1 MNLFISKD
9 IEDKAGVKAARAGS
23 EKTIDEWK
31 ADVIS
36 VNRRKVIVFL
46 NEKTGLTFFCYR
58 PTERDFKH
66 LADLFKEV
74 LGVNAEAL
82 NIPFAIPSSIS
93 VYKGESKSAF
103 EKIKERLLSFS
114 DLLTDDDRYLSYI
127 SYLMNSK
134 KTGGESPIIR
144 YSSECSLPLKERALL
159 LKIKSDGNGKDLS
172 LLIPSYFT
180 LESLKDCID
189 TVFSLSEGK
198 RYDFTYYDPSSR
210 YSALEYYY
218 RPELF
223 RAMDDEM
230 DSSLKRKECLYA
242 LARSSML
249 STLWK
254 KYPELVYR
262 HDFNFP
268 ERFFISF
275 DSAMENISIKT
286 PMVLSIKWA
295 DEEIMNKELRRI
307 TS

>member
-9 IEDKAGVKAARAGS
+9 IEDKAGVKATRAGS

-127 SYLMNSK
+127 SYLMNFK
-134 KTGGESPIIR
+134 KT
-144 YSSECSLPLKERALL
+144 
-159 LKIKSDGNGKDLS
+159 
-172 LLIPSYFT
+172 
-180 LESLKDCID
+180 
-189 TVFSLSEGK
+189 
-198 RYDFTYYDPSSR
+198 
-210 YSALEYYY
+210 
-218 RPELF
+218 
-223 RAMDDEM
+223 
-230 DSSLKRKECLYA
+230 
-242 LARSSML
+242 
-249 STLWK
+249 
-254 KYPELVYR
+254 
-262 HDFNFP
+262 
-268 ERFFISF
+268 
-275 DSAMENISIKT
+275 
-286 PMVLSIKWA
+286 
-295 DEEIMNKELRRI
+295 MNK
-307 TS
+307 